1 MVYKLELKTTLNKQ
15 WFLASYSELKMG
27 KSFEN
32 AHDSGRVDLER
43 HSVKGLGEALTVRV
57 F

>member
-1 MVYKLELKTTLNKQ
+1 MVYRLELKTTLNKQ
-15 WFLASYSELKMG
+15 WFLAPYSELKMG

-32 AHDSGRVDLER
+32 AHGIRRVDLEGC
-43 HSVKGLGEALTVRV
+43 SMKGLGEALTVV